1 MKFTN
6 RQGSLRLYDGT
17 GTPFYL
23 TLIFDS
29 GDFSGPI
36 GAPMT
41 EEILVLNRGNMDAN
55 AHYIEGSDEALMA
68 PFDISFSAFI
78 EDTTITTDLLDW
90 LKAMTDA
97 LATTVSGQTL
107 VSTESDTQRDGAV
120 NNPAFKDA
128 NKSLC
133 NIEYF
138 LDGAVDIVW
147 HYNEVWFPPEQQSIS
162 EGDDGV
168 TVSLTG
174 QCYGTVV
181 RDTGFTAG
189 TDVTA

>member
-1 MKFTN
+1 
-6 RQGSLRLYDGT
+6 LELE
-17 GTPFYL
+17 
-23 TLIFDS
+23 FDN

-36 GAPMT
+36 ATPMT
-41 EEILVLNRGNMDAN
+41 EEILVLNRGLADSHM
-55 AHYIEGSDEALMA
+55 HYIEGPDDAMMA
-68 PFDISFSAFI
+68 PVDITFTALI

-107 VSTESDTQRDGAV
+107 VSTETDTQRDGAN
-120 NNPAFKDA
+120 NNPAFRDA
-128 NKSLC
+128 NKSTC
-133 NIEYF
+133 NVEYF

-147 HYNEVWFPPEQQSIS
+147 HYNEVWFPPDQQSIS
-162 EGDDGV
+162 EAEDGV

-174 QCYGTVV
+174 RCYGTIV
-181 RDTGFTAG
+181 RDTAFTAG